1 MIKKVVIAAAGQGT
15 RMKELS
21 KDKPKSLICVKQRPF
36 LAFLLDNLI
45 EAGYKDFMLVVG
57 FHAELMERFVK
68 EYLDFCSQKGKTDV
82 KIDLVNQ
89 FEILGPKEKEYGTLC
104 PMKCVRDFV
113 GNENFLSI
121 YGDNL
126 FSVRDLQAMG
136 VEDDCNYIG
145 ASTTD
150 HPEKYGVLITNE
162 KGELKKIIEKPKE
175 YVGNLVNKGIYKF
188 TPEVFDKINQVKI
201 SPRGEYELT
210 DAVTLLAKEGKVKV
224 KMLQDYWMD
233 FGNPSDVMK
242 VSKFLNNKKP
252 CE

>member
-36 LAFLLDNLI
+36 LAYLLDHLI
-45 EAGYKDFMLVVG
+45 EAGYKNFMLVVG

-68 EYLDFCSQKGKTDV
+68 EYLDFCLQKGNADV
-82 KIDLVNQ
+82 KIDLINQ

-104 PMKCVRDFV
+104 PMKCVRDWV
-113 GNENFLSI
+113 ANESFLSI

-126 FSVRDLQAMG
+126 FSVRDLKAMG
-136 VEDDCNYIG
+136 EEDEYNYIG

-162 KGELKKIIEKPKE
+162 KGELKEIIEKPQE

-188 TPEVFDKINQVKI
+188 TPEVFEKLPQVCI

-224 KMLQDYWMD
+224 KMLQDYWLD
-233 FGNPSDVMK
+233 FGNPDDIAK
-242 VSKFLNNKKP
+242 VETFLNEQKSA
-252 CE
+252 C

>member
-36 LAFLLDNLI
+36 LAYLLDNLI
-45 EAGYKDFMLVVG
+45 EAGYKNFMLVVG

-68 EYLDFCSQKGKTDV
+68 EYLEFCFKKGNTDV
-82 KIDLVNQ
+82 KIDLINQ

-104 PMKCVRDFV
+104 PMKCVKDWV
-113 GNENFLSI
+113 GDENFLSI

-136 VEDDCNYIG
+136 QQDDYNYIG
-145 ASTTD
+145 ASTAE

-162 KGELKKIIEKPKE
+162 NGELKEIIEKPKE
-175 YVGNLVNKGIYKF
+175 FVGNLVNKGIYKF
-188 TPEVFDKINQVKI
+188 TSEVFKKISQVFI

-224 KMLQDYWMD
+224 KMLQDYWLD
-233 FGNPSDVMK
+233 FGNPDDIAK
-242 VSKFLNNKKP
+242 VEEFLNQQKT
-252 CE
+252 CL